1 MAKKRKTRSQKI
13 AAELKRQNLTVQAVS
28 SSSLPLAFPTFTQH
42 VVPIKSVTP
51 TLTQDYHFVRHD
63 LIKTTLITGA
73 VIVVEL
79 VLSFLMR

>member
-13 AAELKRQNLTVQAVS
+13 AAELKRQNLTIQAVS
-28 SSSLPLAFPTFTQH
+28 SPSLPLTLPTFTQP
-42 VVPIKSVTP
+42 VVPTKSVTHN
-51 TLTQDYHFVRHD
+51 LTQDYHFVRHD
-63 LIKTTLITGA
+63 LIKTMLITTA